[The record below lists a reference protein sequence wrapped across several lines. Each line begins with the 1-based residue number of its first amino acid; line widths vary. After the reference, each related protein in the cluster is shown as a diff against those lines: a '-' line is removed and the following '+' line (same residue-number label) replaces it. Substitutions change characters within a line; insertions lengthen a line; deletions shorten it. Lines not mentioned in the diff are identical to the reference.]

1 MSASS
6 PHLAYIKSCSL
17 APAPPFRSPWQPG
30 SIPSPSSARGGG
42 GLLPLPSLFPG
53 GWDQTFHRGQEGRK
67 SWGPS
72 VLSPLFLNL
81 RGSRRF
87 FRLRGLATRVGMGV
101 GVRSWLGA
109 WPIFTLH
116 VDVQALVTGFLAAGL
131 AAAVYDLLNQLV
143 HPGHLLV
150 AGALQGHLGGAGAR
164 KGMLPDVWAGGKTP
178 RITHLWEPNIS
189 SHVL

>member
-164 KGMLPDVWAGGKTP
+164 KGMLPDVWAGGETP